1 MTQPIFS
8 EADYLYMSEALN
20 LAKKAMALD
29 EIPVGALIVR
39 GDEVLGRG
47 LNMPLTSKDPTHH
60 AEIAA
65 IRDASK
71 NAHNYRLPGTIL
83 YVTLEPC
90 TMCFGALIH
99 ARIEQIIYA
108 AQEPRAGVIESRL
121 KLPEALFYNHRIAVK
136 GGLLENESR
145 ELLQSFF
152 QKRRGLVSRDGCL

>member
-1 MTQPIFS
+1 MTQHIFS
-8 EADYLYMSEALN
+8 EVDYLFMREALN

-39 GDEVLGRG
+39 GDEILGRG
-47 LNMPLTSKDPTHH
+47 HNMSLTSEDPTHH

-71 NAHNYRLPGTIL
+71 RAHNYRLPGTTL

-90 TMCFGALIH
+90 TMCFGASIH

-108 AQEPRAGVIESRL
+108 VQEPKSGVIESQL
-121 KLPEALFYNHRIAVK
+121 KLSEAFFYNHRIAVK
-136 GGLLENESR
+136 GGLLQNESR
-145 ELLQSFF
+145 ELLQAFF
-152 QKRRGLVSRDGCL
+152 QKRRGAGKL